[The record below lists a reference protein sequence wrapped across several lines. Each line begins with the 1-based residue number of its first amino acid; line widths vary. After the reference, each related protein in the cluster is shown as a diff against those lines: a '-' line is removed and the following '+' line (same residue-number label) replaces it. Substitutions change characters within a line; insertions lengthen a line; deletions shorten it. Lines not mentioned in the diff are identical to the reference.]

1 MNLALK
7 IFHCVKIENANFS
20 IILHEES
27 IHFLCLVWR
36 NYIAID
42 HTEVP
47 GKKLSKNNPGA
58 FMPLNFGV
66 ENGVEKREP

>member
-1 MNLALK
+1 MNLALR

-20 IILHEES
+20 IILNKES
-27 IHFLCLVWR
+27 IHFLYLVWG
-36 NYIAID
+36 NYIAIN

-47 GKKLSKNNPGA
+47 GKKLSRNNPGA

-66 ENGVEKREP
+66 ENGVEKRES

>member
-1 MNLALK
+1 MNLALR
-7 IFHCVKIENANFS
+7 IFHCVKIENANFALFYPRKAS
-20 IILHEES
+20 I
-27 IHFLCLVWR
+27 LCVLLWR
-36 NYIAID
+36 NYIAIN